1 MTTLRSLIDTQAP
14 GRQAPLF
21 ETRQG
26 NMELLVDVPGAPLKG
41 IALIAHPQPLL
52 GGSARHKIPFS
63 LARAL
68 SDDAWLAIRPNFR
81 GVGRSEGEHDQGEGE
96 SDDLLCLVHALRD
109 VWPALPIALIGF
121 SFGAYVQA
129 RVANALAQSGQPAEY
144 VVLLGLPVG
153 LVPDG
158 RFYATPS
165 LASDTLLIHGEH
177 DEHAPLALLSA
188 HVRKPPIPIVM
199 VPGADHFFS
208 NGMAQ
213 LLALVRQKLAQ
224 G

>member
-1 MTTLRSLIDTQAP
+1 MTTLQSLIDTQAP

-109 VWPALPIALIGF
+109 A
-121 SFGAYVQA
+121 
-129 RVANALAQSGQPAEY
+129 
-144 VVLLGLPVG
+144 
-153 LVPDG
+153 
-158 RFYATPS
+158 
-165 LASDTLLIHGEH
+165 
-177 DEHAPLALLSA
+177 
-188 HVRKPPIPIVM
+188 
-199 VPGADHFFS
+199 
-208 NGMAQ
+208 
-213 LLALVRQKLAQ
+213 
-224 G
+224 

>member
-96 SDDLLCLVHALRD
+96 SDDLLYLVHALRD
-109 VWPALPIALIGF
+109 AWPALPIARTRSAEECG
-121 SFGAYVQA
+121 GCYVSMSQKTF
-129 RVANALAQSGQPAEY
+129 LFQFEII
-144 VVLLGLPVG
+144 
-153 LVPDG
+153 
-158 RFYATPS
+158 RF
-165 LASDTLLIHGEH
+165 I
-177 DEHAPLALLSA
+177 
-188 HVRKPPIPIVM
+188 
-199 VPGADHFFS
+199 
-208 NGMAQ
+208 
-213 LLALVRQKLAQ
+213 
-224 G
+224 